1 MAQDADLLS
10 GEVEV
15 DEAYIGG
22 RRKGPRGRGARNKIP
37 VVGMVERKGNIRVV
51 IAEDTT
57 RYNLR
62 KIIKKNVKV
71 GTRIITDDYTSYHR
85 IDELG
90 YKHDI
95 IRHSD
100 YIYVLDDIHTNT
112 IEGFWS
118 QLKRSLRGT
127 HHSISPAHLQSY
139 LDEFVWKYNRR
150 ASSEPAF
157 PALLGKVSLPRD

>member
-22 RRKGPRGRGARNKIP
+22 RRKGPRGRGAKNKIP
-37 VVGMVERKGNIRVV
+37 VIGMVERKGNIRVV
-51 IAEDTT
+51 TAEDTT
-57 RYNLR
+57 RYNLH
-62 KIIKKNVKV
+62 KIIKKNVKI
-71 GTRIITDDYTSYHR
+71 GTRLITDDYNGYHR
-85 IDELG
+85 IDESG
-90 YKHDI
+90 YKHDTI
-95 IRHSD
+95 NHSA
-100 YIYVLDDIHTNT
+100 YQYVLGDIHTNP

-127 HHSISPAHLQSY
+127 HHSVSPTHLQSY

-150 ASSEPAF
+150 ASSEPNF
-157 PALLGKVSLPRD
+157 EVLLGQLSKRPV